1 MMDSPLNLL
10 QKLVLKSK
18 SNRCM
23 REIKFNRY
31 FLIFSVFISFLSP
44 VHGLGLIIE
53 NQAKA
58 YYVFDDKKRKTSSNI
73 VKIQT
78 TIINSSKLEFFKYS
92 SSSDKFIQIPDNN
105 YSIDATVGGKFL
117 SVNSSMFSKIL
128 PVVRCEVV
136 NKRDPIIITLTNSYL
151 NKKSGCVESVKIKIS
166 NNDRDEEVI
175 KLIESKK
182 DSGIFVG
189 YIPSTTRKKDRKKI
203 DGKIYL
209 YDNAKIVVDVLSDKK
224 SKNRSVFR
232 LTKSI
237 RIENSL
243 NTLDSNKDEYIWIVN
258 QPNKNIASLGEH
270 IKYNLTISNSDLSA
284 KNILF
289 KIRFPHGLKYISNSI
304 IIDNQKISPKRVSYR
319 EGVLEVLLDEVPD
332 RLYMSYIAKVSI
344 ASKNRL
350 ESIVEAYHEKQR
362 ISNIAKS
369 SITIQRE
376 LDISKSFIVGAFKC
390 ANKTAIK
397 GIKVYLED
405 GTYTLSDENGKYH
418 FEGIKKGTHV
428 VQVDTTS
435 LDSMYKV
442 KTSFSRFVELDHG
455 GIRGVDFELEK
466 KSNKEQNSI
475 KKIDSYSY
483 KMDIKKIEKM
493 PKFSSLDI
501 PKKTDKPKILW
512 PPKDYVPSMP
522 SLKIAI
528 LHEVEDK
535 PKLYLNHEEVDIL
548 NFDTMVY
555 SKDKKWAISIYKGVD
570 LIGGNNLIEASLSKQ
585 SLKRDIWF
593 STVPINAEIIE
604 SKSYLYA
611 DGMHSPIIAVKF
623 YDESER
629 YIRNGVQGIYG
640 IEEPYRSISSVEAL
654 QKNPLSSSKIKD
666 KYVIVSE
673 GIAYLKL
680 QPTTISGELK
690 LHFKMQNRDYILK
703 TWIKPKSRDW
713 IMVGFGE
720 GSVGYKIIKDAMKG
734 IKRDDK
740 FYHEGKLSFFAKGEI
755 GQDVL
760 LTLSYNSS
768 KSKNTPLFDYV
779 KPLDYYT
786 IYQDSSIVSHETSSR
801 KKLYIKIEKEKFYLL
816 FGDVDSG
823 LDVSELSKYRR
834 VFNGVKSEY
843 MGEKYSY
850 NVFVKDSK
858 HLFKKDEIEANGTSG
873 YYYFSKK
880 NVVENSE
887 KIAIEVRDR
896 YRDEKVIKRD
906 MLKKDIDYSIDYLLG
921 RIYFKEPIFTQDYS
935 GNPQFIVVD
944 YEIEGDGEGK
954 YSYGGRVASK
964 FANNKV
970 EVGATY
976 ITQNQALREETL
988 YGVDTNIKFN
998 KKLTLKAEYAKS
1010 SKKIEDTKSSADA
1023 YLFELS
1029 HDGKLSKSKFYF
1041 REQDES
1047 FGLDQQ
1053 SNSLKR
1059 SQKLGLD
1066 WAMNYWRRVGIK
1078 LSIYSDKDL
1087 STSLLTKVGQVN
1099 VNYEKREFLSSIGY
1113 RFSHSNLEKNSQIL
1127 TSISKKFHQ
1136 NRLKTTL
1143 SYDYSLSHA
1152 TDAFPTILMAEV
1164 GYSLSNSI
1172 DIFMRC
1178 EDSKGDKTDLSQ
1190 AILGIRDKL
1199 WKGAF
1204 FDSSISLAK
1213 KNGDNRVFNNLGLV
1227 QNWQFNKYLRVS
1239 ASVENRKTITSD
1251 VDVKEDFI
1259 VYNSSINYS
1268 PNGWNYNLKGE
1279 YKKTKAKSITN
1290 ISCGVYRQLKEEIG
1304 VLLGAKY
1311 IDKAIDTNL
1320 AFVYRPDSLNIAFLN
1335 IFRFLHKDKSDKFI
1349 NNLLFYYRFLDDFE
1363 LSSQFGMKYLQEDI
1377 DHKKYKSI
1385 LSFLD
1390 TDILYEINSKMDFGI
1405 NGGFLYDY
1413 SSKAVDFTL
1422 GSHVDYN
1429 VAKNSWLSLGYNFRG
1444 IQDLDFSGYKY
1455 QEKGAYLRFKVKFDQ
1470 ISLKDLISLF

>member
-1 MMDSPLNLL
+1 
-10 QKLVLKSK
+10 
-18 SNRCM
+18 M
-23 REIKFNRY
+23 REINFNKY
-31 FLIFSVFISFLSP
+31 FLIFSIFISFGSP
-44 VHGLGLIIE
+44 LFGSLLAIE
-53 NQAKA
+53 NQAKV
-58 YYVFDDKKRKTSSNI
+58 YYVFDDKKRKSFSNI
-73 VKIQT
+73 VKTQT
-78 TIINSSKLEFFKYS
+78 TIMNSSKLEFFKYS
-92 SSSDKFIQIPDNN
+92 SHSKQFIQIPDNN
-105 YSIDATVGGKFL
+105 YSIDATVDGRFL
-117 SVNSSMFSKIL
+117 SINSPFFSKIL
-128 PVVRCEVV
+128 PVVRCEVFK
-136 NKRDPIIITLTNSYL
+136 KRDPIIIALTSPYL
-151 NKKSGCVESVKIKIS
+151 NRKSGCIESVRIRIS
-166 NNDRDEEVI
+166 NGDRDKEVI
-175 KLIESKK
+175 ELIESEK

-189 YIPSTTRKKDRKKI
+189 YIPSTTLKKDREKI

-224 SKNRSVFR
+224 SKNRDVFI
-232 LTKSI
+232 LTKSM
-237 RIENSL
+237 RVENSL
-243 NTLDSNKDEYIWIVN
+243 NTLDSSRDEYIWIVN
-258 QPNKNIASLGEH
+258 QPNKNTASLGEY
-270 IKYNLTISNSDLSA
+270 IQYNLTISNSDLSA

-289 KIRFPHGLKYISNSI
+289 KIRFPHGLKYISDSI
-304 IIDNQKISPKRVSYR
+304 IIDNQKISPKKVSYR
-319 EGVLEVLLDEVPD
+319 EGVLEILFDEVPD
-332 RLYMSYIAKVSI
+332 RLYLSYIAKVSI

-350 ESIVEAYHEKQR
+350 ESRVEAYHKKER
-362 ISNIAKS
+362 ISNISKS
-369 SITIQRE
+369 SITIERE
-376 LDISKSFIVGAFKC
+376 LDIYKSFIIGSFKC
-390 ANKTAIK
+390 TNKTVLK

-405 GTYTLSDENGKYH
+405 GTYTLSDEKGKYH

-435 LDSMYKV
+435 LDSVYKI
-442 KTSFSRFVELDHG
+442 KNSFSKIVNLSYG
-455 GIRGVDFELEK
+455 GIRGVDFDLEK
-466 KSNKEQNSI
+466 KSKKEQESI

-493 PKFSSLDI
+493 PKFSSLSI
-501 PKKTDKPKILW
+501 PKKPKKPKILW

-522 SLKIAI
+522 SLKIAL
-528 LHEVEDK
+528 LHKIDDK

-548 NFDTMVY
+548 NFDTMIY

-570 LIGGNNLIEASLSKQ
+570 LIGGNNLIEVSLSKK

-593 STVPINAEIIE
+593 STIPVNAEIIE

-611 DGMHSPIIAVKF
+611 DGVHSPVIAVKF

-629 YIRNGVQGIYG
+629 YIRNGVQGIYS
-640 IEEPYRSISSVEAL
+640 IEEPYRSISSVEAM
-654 QKNPLSSSKIKD
+654 QKNPLSSTKIKD

-690 LHFKMQNRDYILK
+690 LHFKMHNRDYILK

-760 LTLSYNSS
+760 LTLAYNSS
-768 KSKNTPLFDYV
+768 KSKNTSLFNYV

-786 IYQDSSIVSHETSSR
+786 IYQDSSIVNHEASSR

-834 VFNGVKSEY
+834 VFNGIKSEY
-843 MGEKYSY
+843 MGKKYSY
-850 NVFVKDSK
+850 NIFVKDSK
-858 HLFKKDEIEANGTSG
+858 HLFKKDEIRSNGTSG
-873 YYYFSKK
+873 YYYLSKK
-880 NVVENSE
+880 SVVENSE
-887 KIAIEVRDR
+887 QIAIEARDR
-896 YRDEKVIKRD
+896 YRDEKIIKRE

-921 RIYFKEPIFTQDYS
+921 RVYFKEPIFSQDYR

-964 FANNKV
+964 FVDNRV
-970 EVGATY
+970 EIGATY
-976 ITQNQALREETL
+976 IAQNQALRDEKL
-988 YGVDTNIKFN
+988 YGVDTNIKFS
-998 KKLTLKAEYAKS
+998 KKLTLKAEYAQS
-1010 SKKIEDTKSSADA
+1010 SKKIEDTKSSANA

-1029 HDGKLSKSKFYF
+1029 RDGKLSKSKFYF
-1041 REQDES
+1041 REQDEN

-1059 SQKLGLD
+1059 SQKLGVD
-1066 WAMNYWRRVGIK
+1066 WILNYWRRVGVK

-1087 STSLLTKVGQVN
+1087 STSLLTKVGQLN
-1099 VNYEKREFLSSIGY
+1099 VNYEKRELLSSIGY
-1113 RFSHSNLEKNSQIL
+1113 RFSNSNLEKNSQIL
-1127 TSISKKFHQ
+1127 SSISKKFNQ
-1136 NRLKTTL
+1136 NRVKTTL
-1143 SYDYSLSHA
+1143 SYDYSLTHS
-1152 TDAFPTILMAEV
+1152 TDAFPTMLMAEI
-1164 GYSLSNSI
+1164 GYSLSNST

-1178 EDSKGDKTDLSQ
+1178 EDSKGDKTDLSE
-1190 AILGIRDKL
+1190 ILFGIGDKL

-1213 KNGDNRVFNNLGLV
+1213 KNGDNRIFNNLGLV

-1251 VDVKEDFI
+1251 VEVKEDFI

-1268 PNGWNYNLKGE
+1268 PTSWNYNLKGE
-1279 YKKTKAKSITN
+1279 YKKTKAKNIAN
-1290 ISCGVYRQLKEEIG
+1290 ISCGVYRQLKDEIG

-1320 AFVYRPDSLNIAFLN
+1320 AFVYRPDSLNMAFLN
-1335 IFRFLHKDKSDKFI
+1335 IFRFLHKEKSDKFI
-1349 NNLLFYYRFLDDFE
+1349 NNIVTYYRFLDNLE
-1363 LSSQFGMKYLQEDI
+1363 LSSQFGMKYLQDDI
-1377 DHKKYKSI
+1377 DHKKYKSM
-1385 LSFLD
+1385 LTFLD
-1390 TDILYEINSKMDFGI
+1390 TDILYEINSKVDFGM
-1405 NGGFLYDY
+1405 NGGYLYDY
-1413 SSKAVDFTL
+1413 SSKAVDFTF
-1422 GSHVDYN
+1422 GSHIDYN
-1429 VAKNSWLSLGYNFRG
+1429 VLKNSWLSLGYNFRG
-1444 IQDLDFSGYKY
+1444 IRDLDFSGYKY
-1455 QEKGAYLRFKVKFDQ
+1455 REKGAYLGFKIKFDQ
-1470 ISLKDLISLF
+1470 VSLKDLISLF